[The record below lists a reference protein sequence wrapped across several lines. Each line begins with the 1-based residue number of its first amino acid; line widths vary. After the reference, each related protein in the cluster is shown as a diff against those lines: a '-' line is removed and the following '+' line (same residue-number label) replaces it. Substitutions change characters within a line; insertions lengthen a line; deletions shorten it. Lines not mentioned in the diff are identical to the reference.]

1 VGNDVVHDIR
11 EYALPWLRH
20 QMQERR
26 CGAEEPTTRWASWT
40 ARGIHRVSVVVAD
53 LGLSLVAHRDGL
65 LLRLEDEN
73 RVGEHE
79 IVLLVHALLGNDHR
93 R

>member
-1 VGNDVVHDIR
+1 
-11 EYALPWLRH
+11 
-20 QMQERR
+20 
-26 CGAEEPTTRWASWT
+26 
-40 ARGIHRVSVVVAD
+40 VVVAG

-65 LLRLEDEN
+65 RLRLEDEN
-73 RVGEHE
+73 RVGEHG